1 MLCAVA
7 LSACGF
13 RPIHKMTSADEGP
26 LHLVALALPDTQN
39 GRILAS
45 ALRGRWQAR
54 ADAAFDVTLALDE
67 NTRRTQVD
75 ASGVAQRIELDYVLR
90 VTLRTRRPSRDDA
103 LGDDASGDAKTAFG
117 QSKSFVLRHRESMAR
132 SDSGAADLTQQRDL
146 ARLAMRV
153 LAERLIMRLSQE
165 MTKELAQEARP

>member
-1 MLCAVA
+1 MLCAVT

-13 RPIHKMTSADEGP
+13 RPIHKMTSADDGP

-54 ADAAFDVTLALDE
+54 ADAALDVTLALDE
-67 NTRRTQVD
+67 NSRRTQVD
-75 ASGVAQRIELDYVLR
+75 AEGVARRIELDYVLR
-90 VTLRTRRPSRDDA
+90 VTLRMRQPRRDGLPSDD
-103 LGDDASGDAKTAFG
+103 KTAFG

-146 ARLAMRV
+146 ARLAMQV

-165 MTKELAQEARP
+165 MAQEATP